1 VVGRQSASLC
11 IRSGDVY
18 PERLQQPAGVAWVL
32 QVSLSSIV
40 QNLILKRQVG
50 DQLLQPAVLLLQL
63 LQLPGVLD
71 VQTSVFLSVP
81 VVALLSQTCFLAGRG
96 NALAV
101 ALQHLNLSAVN
112 NSQAVDFRVLS
123 RRSKFS
129 ILQESGLV
137 ALDSLQI
144 HFAVHCGHEA

>member
-1 VVGRQSASLC
+1 MQQPLPWTISPWPHNLSQQAS
-11 IRSGDVY
+11 GNPGAV
-18 PERLQQPAGVAWVL
+18 QPAGVAWVL

-101 ALQHLNLSAVN
+101 ALQHLNLPQLRCKRCD
-112 NSQAVDFRVLS
+112 QATAL
-123 RRSKFS
+123 KF
-129 ILQESGLV
+129 GR
-137 ALDSLQI
+137 A
-144 HFAVHCGHEA
+144 

>member
-1 VVGRQSASLC
+1 MLKAIHAQESRTSADEKARA
-11 IRSGDVY
+11 ITA
-18 PERLQQPAGVAWVL
+18 E
-32 QVSLSSIV
+32 
-40 QNLILKRQVG
+40 
-50 DQLLQPAVLLLQL
+50 
-63 LQLPGVLD
+63 
-71 VQTSVFLSVP
+71 
-81 VVALLSQTCFLAGRG
+81 
-96 NALAV
+96 
-101 ALQHLNLSAVN
+101 SAVN